1 MEEENQNY
9 MGILKIK
16 RRIETMGRKEEEKGG
31 ELRKDDEEK
40 KINNL
45 HVSDNERKVILFRN

>member
-31 ELRKDDEEK
+31 GL
-40 KINNL
+40 
-45 HVSDNERKVILFRN
+45 